1 MDYVYGVG
9 DLLTGFYWE
18 QLADGRGAESVLS
31 DALGVLQANCSG
43 SYVSG
48 QRASVDSARA
58 LRTHGSH
65 ACEADDFF
73 ADATVIAWKDG
84 FVTVFVNTTRSEE
97 RRVGNECVSK
107 CRSRGAPSP

>member
-1 MDYVYGVG
+1 MRISDWSSDVCSS
-9 DLLTGFYWE
+9 DLS
-18 QLADGRGAESVLS
+18 ESVLS
-31 DALGVLQANCSG
+31 DALAVLQANCSG

-73 ADATVIAWKDG
+73 ADATVIAWTDG
-84 FVTVFVNTTRSEE
+84 FVTVCVPPTHLPDAQVAAEVGTAIRDRENSE
-97 RRVGNECVSK
+97 
-107 CRSRGAPSP
+107 

>member
-1 MDYVYGVG
+1 MQLAQLSGLLKKVVGVEFWVRPAREVDATLEMDYVYGVG

-48 QRASVDSARA
+48 QRARVDSARA
-58 LRTHGSH
+58 LPTHG
-65 ACEADDFF
+65 
-73 ADATVIAWKDG
+73 
-84 FVTVFVNTTRSEE
+84 RSEE
-97 RRVGNECVSK
+97 RRVGKECV
-107 CRSRGAPSP
+107 RTV

>member
-1 MDYVYGVG
+1 MQLAQLSGLLKKVVGVEFWVRPAREVDATLEMDYVYGVG

-65 ACEADDFF
+65 ACVA
-73 ADATVIAWKDG
+73 ARKG
-84 FVTVFVNTTRSEE
+84 TRMNYSH
-97 RRVGNECVSK
+97 
-107 CRSRGAPSP
+107 